1 MSSRRILVVDDE
13 RIVAQDITECLI
25 SIGCDVI
32 GTALSGAEAIEK
44 AASLRPDLIMMDIV
58 IQGEMDGID
67 AAAIIRAE
75 YDIPCVFLTAYS
87 DPAVL
92 GRAKACEPA
101 GYIVKPFEEAGLR
114 STVEIALYK
123 VDMEHALKESHE
135 WLATT
140 LNSIGDGVIATDAKG
155 NIKFMNPI
163 AETLTGWETSRATGQ
178 ALTEIFTIYNEETR
192 KPTANP
198 AIRALQEGCVCTL
211 ERGTLLIRP
220 DGSVIPIDDSG
231 APIRDN
237 VGNIIGSVL
246 VFRDV
251 TETRKAELEVR
262 RHQEHLEELVE
273 ERTHKIQKTNDK
285 LVAEVDVRRRTE
297 LALAYKMGMENLISS
312 VSSLFLNLRPSE
324 IDASIDSALERV
336 GSVLHVESCYIIQY
350 SHKGDTFSLT
360 HTWTREDVSSPAVHE
375 EFQDIDA
382 GQTPWWNL
390 RLSNDDY
397 IYVPDVLHLPDKATA
412 ERELFRKRGVSSILA
427 VPMREGSR
435 LIGYLGFPSPGS
447 GRQWQ
452 SDDLA
457 VLKTLSS
464 ILLSAITRKRNEDE
478 KERLQEQLA
487 HSQKMEAVGKLSGG
501 IAHDFN
507 NMLLP
512 IIGYSDIL
520 LDSMDEDDPR
530 INDLTEIRKA
540 ADRAA
545 SLTRQLLAFS
555 RKQVI
560 SKTVFH
566 LNPAISDMEKMLRRI
581 IGEDVQLITE
591 LEEGTSPV
599 RADIGQ
605 IEQVLMNLVINA
617 RDAMPEGGA
626 IRLRAGNHTG
636 PIEEVKLIGGGE
648 PSGHYTYIEVQDSG
662 TGMDPEL
669 ISRIFEP
676 FYTTKGLDG
685 TGLGLAVVYG
695 IVEQHQGGI
704 DVQSTLG
711 EGTTFRIYLPTAPAD
726 QARKAVAQNEAL
738 DRANL
743 AGRGQRILL
752 IEDEPGVCKF
762 VSEALSKN
770 GYEIIAGGSIR
781 EADKLF
787 AEHAGQFDLIFSDAV
802 LPDGNGIDMLEKI
815 LGKFPDM
822 RALLSSGYT
831 DKHNL
836 IGMLEEYHVHFL
848 QKPYSLPKLLET
860 VGEILRDEEVL
871 TPS

>member
-13 RIVAQDITECLI
+13 RIVAQDISECLI

-44 AASLRPDLIMMDIV
+44 AANLRPDLIMMDIV

-67 AAAIIRAE
+67 AATIIRE
-75 YDIPCVFLTAYS
+75 KYDIPCVFLTAYS
-87 DPAVL
+87 DPKVL

-155 NIKFMNPI
+155 EIKFMNPI
-163 AETLTGWETSRATGQ
+163 AEMLTGWDTAQ
-178 ALTEIFTIYNEETR
+178 ASGRPLTDIFTIYNEET
-192 KPTANP
+192 KQPTLNP
-198 AIRALQEGCVCTL
+198 AMRALQEGCVCTL
-211 ERGTLLIRP
+211 ERGTLLVRP
-220 DGSVIPIDDSG
+220 DKSVIPIDDSG

-237 VGNIIGSVL
+237 AGNIIGSVL

-251 TETRKAELEVR
+251 TETRMAELEVK

-273 ERTHKIQKTNDK
+273 ERTHKIQKTNNQ
-285 LVAEVDVRRRTE
+285 LLAEVDVRRRTE
-297 LALAYKMGMENLISS
+297 QALAYKMGMENLIST
-312 VSSLFLNLRPSE
+312 VSAVFLNLRPSE
-324 IDASIDSALERV
+324 IDPSIDLALEKI
-336 GSVLHVESCYIIQY
+336 GSVLGVESCYIVQY
-350 SHKGDTFSLT
+350 SPKGDTFSLT
-360 HTWTREDVSSPAVHE
+360 HTWPQIDPEDDVFES
-375 EFQDIDA
+375 FTDRDA
-382 GQTPWWNL
+382 SQFPWWNL
-390 RLSNDDY
+390 RLSTDDY
-397 IYVPDVLHLPDKATA
+397 IFVPDILQLPENAAA
-412 ERELFRKRGVSSILA
+412 ERELFRMRGVSSILA

-435 LIGYLGFPSPGS
+435 LIGYVGFPSPGA

-452 SDDLA
+452 ADDLA
-457 VLKTLSS
+457 ALKTLSG

-512 IIGYSDIL
+512 IIGYSDML
-520 LDSMDEDDPR
+520 LDSMEEEDPR
-530 INDLTEIRKA
+530 VNDLTEIRKA

-560 SKTVFH
+560 SKSIFD
-566 LNPAISDMEKMLRRI
+566 LNEAITDMEKMLRRI

-591 LEEGTSPV
+591 LDEGTAPV

-626 IRLRAGNHTG
+626 IKLHAGNHTG
-636 PIEEVKLIGGGE
+636 PEEVKLIAGK
-648 PSGHYTYIEVQDSG
+648 PSGDYVYIEVKDSG
-662 TGMDPEL
+662 TGMDAEL

-695 IVEQHQGGI
+695 IIEQHDGGI

-711 EGTTFRIYLPTAPAD
+711 EGTTFRIYLPTATAE
-726 QARKAVAQNEAL
+726 QALAASAQRDIS
-738 DRANL
+738 DRASFT
-743 AGRGQRILL
+743 GSGQRILL
-752 IEDEPGVCKF
+752 VEDEPGVRNF
-762 VSEALSKN
+762 VSEALIKN
-770 GYEIIAGGSIR
+770 GYEVVPAGSIR
-781 EADKLF
+781 EANKVF
-787 AEHAGQFDLIFSDAV
+787 NEHDGRFDLIFSDAV
-802 LPDGNGIDMLEKI
+802 LPDGNGVDMLEKI
-815 LGKFPDM
+815 LGKYPDM

-831 DKHNL
+831 DKQNL
-836 IGMLEEYHVHFL
+836 IGMLEEYNAHFL
-848 QKPYSLPKLLET
+848 QKPYPLPKLLET
-860 VGEILRDEEVL
+860 VGEILQAQEVL
-871 TPS
+871 A